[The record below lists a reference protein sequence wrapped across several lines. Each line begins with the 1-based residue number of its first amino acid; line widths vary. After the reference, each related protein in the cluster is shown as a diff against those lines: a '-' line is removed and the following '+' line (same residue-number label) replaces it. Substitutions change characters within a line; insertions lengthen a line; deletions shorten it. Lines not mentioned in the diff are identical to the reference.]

1 MDDYTDKIILTDKPR
16 DITSAKVVYFFK
28 KNFNIRKIGHA
39 GTLDP
44 RATGLLI
51 LCTDSM
57 TKIIADFMDYEKE
70 YEGVIKIG
78 KTTPTFDT
86 ESEETDF
93 KDISNIK
100 QEDIEKIR
108 LKFKGEISQTPPIY
122 SALKQKGKPVYKLAR
137 KGRPVYMK
145 PRKII
150 IHSFD
155 ITGFE
160 KDEIFFRIIC
170 SKGTYIRTLA
180 NDFGRELGVGGY
192 LYRLRRTRIGIYNL
206 EGLNKEIQNIKYKII
221 N

>member
-1 MDDYTDKIILTDKPR
+1 MDDYTDKIILTDKPW
-16 DITSAKVVYFFK
+16 DITSAKVVYLFK

-57 TKIIADFMDYEKE
+57 TKTIADFMDYEKE

-78 KTTPTFDT
+78 KTTPTYDT
-86 ESEETDF
+86 ESEEMDF
-93 KDISNIK
+93 KDISNISQK
-100 QEDIEKIR
+100 DIEEVRI
-108 LKFKGEISQTPPIY
+108 KFTGEILQIPPIY
-122 SALKQKGKPVYKLAR
+122 SAIKQKGKPVYKLAR
-137 KGRPVYMK
+137 KGKPVYMK

-160 KDEIFFRIIC
+160 KDEVLFRTIC
-170 SKGTYIRTLA
+170 SKGTYIRALA

-192 LYRLRRTRIGIYNL
+192 LYKLRRTRIGIYNL
-206 EGLNKEIQNIKYKII
+206 EGLDREIQKIKYRII